1 MRAPVFLLVLVNLLF
16 FTWAQGYF
24 GPSANPDAL
33 RMQQQLKPE
42 LLTVIGRGDP
52 PPVSS
57 PVSSPVAP
65 PMAAPPALVA
75 PPEVPAAP
83 PAPAEPEAE
92 KPEKTL
98 EKKEPN
104 ACLMWN
110 ELAVADADKLERSAV
125 GKFSTLKLKRRNTPA
140 SGTYWVFIPPS
151 ANRQEADTKAAE
163 LKELGVPEFLI
174 IQDAGPNRL
183 AISLGVFSSPEAA
196 NKRLVALRDIGVN
209 SALVAERNVKPALS
223 SLEARGPQSAVGAL
237 REAMLPKKA
246 AACKA
251 LAR

>member
-1 MRAPVFLLVLVNLLF
+1 MRALVFLLVLVNLLF

-33 RMQQQLKPE
+33 RLQQQLKPE

-57 PVSSPVAP
+57 PVAP
-65 PMAAPPALVA
+65 PVPAPAALVA

-83 PAPAEPEAE
+83 QAPAEPEAE

-104 ACLMWN
+104 ACLIWN
-110 ELAVADADKLERSAV
+110 ELAVVDADKIERSAV
-125 GKFSTLKLKRRNTPA
+125 SKFSTLKLKRRNTPA

-174 IQDAGPNRL
+174 IQDAGPNRF

-196 NKRLVALRDIGVN
+196 NKRLVALREIKVN

-251 LAR
+251 APR